1 MNLLRTATQSY
12 DNGMTDVPVREL
24 RNDTASVLR
33 RVEAG
38 EDITITVHGR
48 AVARLIRPDD
58 DGRRPM
64 PREEFLARMRRHQA
78 DPGLRDLLREL
89 AGEMTDETE
98 VGW

>member
-1 MNLLRTATQSY
+1 MLHTATRSY
-12 DNGMTDVPVREL
+12 DGGMTDVPVREL
-24 RNDTASVLR
+24 RNDTAGVLR
-33 RVEAG
+33 RVQAG
-38 EDITITVHGR
+38 EDVTITVHGR
-48 AVARLIRPDD
+48 AVARILPPED

-89 AGEMTDETE
+89 AGDMTDETE